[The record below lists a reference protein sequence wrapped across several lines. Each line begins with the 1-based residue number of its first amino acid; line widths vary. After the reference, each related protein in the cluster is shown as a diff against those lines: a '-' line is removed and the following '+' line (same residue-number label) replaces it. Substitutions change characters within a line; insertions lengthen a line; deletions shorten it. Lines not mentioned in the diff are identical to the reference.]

1 MQYRQS
7 ANSGDMRDRVVDA
20 LRSLLDPELS
30 VNIYD
35 LGLIYR
41 LEVDEAEGRVDID
54 MTLTAPACPVAQT
67 FPGVV
72 KDEVYSLEGVKQ
84 VHVEVV
90 WDPPWTRDRM
100 SEAARLEL
108 GFF

>member
-1 MQYRQS
+1 MQHGQL
-7 ANSGDMRDRVVDA
+7 ANSGEMRDRVVNA
-20 LRSLLDPELS
+20 LRSLSDPELS

-54 MTLTAPACPVAQT
+54 MTLTAPACPV
-67 FPGVV
+67 
-72 KDEVYSLEGVKQ
+72 
-84 VHVEVV
+84 HVEVV

-100 SEAARLEL
+100 SKAARLEL